1 MSINNEQNTPIVD
14 DDPLMEQFVND
25 MQPQESNPGQSPE
38 GNPEEQ
44 NPENTE
50 NPESQNEGIDNDGS
64 DTDNDPA
71 VENTNPPSN
80 EAFDLNKYLE
90 QSSDGLL
97 KSEDDFKSGLNKI
110 KEYETLQQQINDL
123 KAEKESIFAN
133 KEIETLNRLH
143 KEGKTDEQ
151 INEFMRL
158 SKIDLDQVDSKE
170 VLIQREI
177 MNGKTRALA
186 EKFIERKYGLDKIS
200 LDEESLTTSEI
211 EYNKSELDYANE
223 LMKADADPLRKELKS
238 QLSELSS
245 TESPSEKA
253 LKEAAAKQ
261 SYRTKLD
268 PFVNQLA
275 SSFPKQ
281 LVVGD
286 ESTGQLTYD
295 VPSDLLEKV
304 KTQAYDYFMDQEVS
318 PESVQ
323 EFVTAQKAMWL
334 YENQKEILESVK
346 QQTEVATE
354 KRVRAEYENPQGLP
368 KPNAAPVV
376 QEANINDQLMD
387 IANDMG
393 Y

>member
-1 MSINNEQNTPIVD
+1 MSTNNEQNTPIVD

-25 MQPQESNPGQSPE
+25 MQPQEYNPGQSPE

-50 NPESQNEGIDNDGS
+50 NPESQNEGSDNDGS
-64 DTDNDPA
+64 DTDTDPA

-97 KSEDDFKSGLNKI
+97 KSEDDFKAGLNKI

-123 KAEKESIFAN
+123 KAEKENIFAN

-186 EKFIERKYGLDKIS
+186 EKFIERKYGLDKIN
-200 LDEESLTTSEI
+200 LDEESLTASEI
-211 EYNKSELDYANE
+211 EYNKSELEYANE

-238 QLSELSS
+238 QLADLSS
-245 TESPSEKA
+245 TESLSEKA
-253 LKEAAAKQ
+253 LKDAAAKQ
-261 SYRTKLD
+261 AYRAKLD

-275 SSFPKQ
+275 SKFPKQ

-286 ESTGQLTYD
+286 DSTGQLTYD
-295 VPSDLLEKV
+295 VPADLLDRIKN
-304 KTQAYDYFMDQEVS
+304 QAYEHFMDTEVS
-318 PESVQ
+318 NESV
-323 EFVTAQKAMWL
+323 EDFMTAQKAMWL
-334 YENQKEILESVK
+334 YENQKEILESIK

>member
-1 MSINNEQNTPIVD
+1 MSTNNEQNTPIVD

-25 MQPQESNPGQSPE
+25 MQPQQSDPGQSPE

-50 NPESQNEGIDNDGS
+50 NPESQNEGNDNDAS
-64 DTDNDPA
+64 DTDTDPA

-97 KSEDDFKSGLNKI
+97 KSEDDFKAGLNKI

-123 KAEKESIFAN
+123 KAEKENIFAN

-186 EKFIERKYGLDKIS
+186 EKFIERKYGLDKIN
-200 LDEESLTTSEI
+200 LDEESLTASEI
-211 EYNKSELDYANE
+211 EYNKSELEYANE

-238 QLSELSS
+238 QLVDLSS

-253 LKEAAAKQ
+253 LKDAAAKQ
-261 SYRTKLD
+261 AYRAKLD

-275 SSFPKQ
+275 SKFPKQ

-286 ESTGQLTYD
+286 ESTGKLTYD
-295 VPSDLLEKV
+295 VPADLLDRIKN
-304 KTQAYDYFMDQEVS
+304 QAYEHFMDTEVS
-318 PESVQ
+318 NESV
-323 EFVTAQKAMWL
+323 EDFMTAQKAMWL
-334 YENQKEILESVK
+334 YENQKEILESIK

>member
-1 MSINNEQNTPIVD
+1 MSTNNEQNTPIVD
-14 DDPLMEQFVND
+14 DDPLMEQFIND
-25 MQPQESNPGQSPE
+25 MNPQSTDPGQSPE
-38 GNPEEQ
+38 GETGEQ
-44 NPENTE
+44 TPENTE
-50 NPESQNEGIDNDGS
+50 NPESQNDGDGNDNPDADDNSPID
-64 DTDNDPA
+64 
-71 VENTNPPSN
+71 NTNPPSN
-80 EAFDLNKYLE
+80 EDFDLNKYLE
-90 QSSDGLL
+90 QSSEGLF
-97 KSEDDFKSGLNKI
+97 KSEDDFKAGLNKI

-123 KAEKESIFAN
+123 KAEKENIFAN

-143 KEGKTDEQ
+143 KEGKTEEQ

-158 SKIDLDQVDSKE
+158 SKVDLDQVEAKE

-186 EKFIERKYGLDKIS
+186 EKFIERKYGLDKIN
-200 LDEESLTTSEI
+200 LDEESLTPSEI

-223 LMKADADPLRKELKS
+223 LMKADADPLRKDLKS
-238 QLSELSS
+238 TLAELSS

-334 YENQKEILESVK
+334 YENQKEILESIK

-368 KPNAAPVV
+368 KSNATPVA
-376 QEANINDQLMD
+376 QEVNINDQLMN
-387 IANDMG
+387 IANEM